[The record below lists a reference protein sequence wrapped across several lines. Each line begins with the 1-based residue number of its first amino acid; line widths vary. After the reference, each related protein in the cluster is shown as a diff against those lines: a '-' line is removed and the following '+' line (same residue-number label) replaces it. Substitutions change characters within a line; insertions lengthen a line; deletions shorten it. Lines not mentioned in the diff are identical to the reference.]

1 MDISG
6 KKVWIVGLGK
16 SGRSLLDAARR
27 LGARCQAAD
36 TRLLAD
42 ADALRGRYPDVDF
55 HFGPFREGQFAGAD
69 AVLVSPGLAW
79 DMPAL
84 RQAREHGVPV
94 LGDMELFGQ
103 LARAPIVAITGSN
116 GKSTVT
122 TLVGEMA
129 GAAGWRVAVGGNLG
143 TPALELLPSN
153 GPEPELY
160 VLELSSFQLA
170 ACTQFHP
177 RAAAI
182 LNFSPDHLD
191 WHGDY
196 AAYQAAKARIFQ
208 VMGAGD
214 TLVLN
219 AGDAAVM
226 ALAPTVPAGVQI
238 VTFAGPAAALAAPTA
253 GSVIERDGYF
263 WRLGEGGGER
273 LMAVAELRLIGAHNR
288 ENAMAAL
295 ALGSAVGIPAAAMA
309 QALANFAGL
318 PHRMSRVGRIAG
330 VDYYDDSK
338 GTNLGATLK
347 AIAGL
352 PGPLVLILGGD
363 AKGADLSPLRAAC
376 AGQRAAVLLGKDAPM
391 LAEIL
396 DGVLPLQQ
404 VGSMEAAVRAAAAM
418 ARPGD
423 QVLLSPAC
431 ASLDMFTD
439 YQDRGR
445 QFQQAVRGLAG
456 GAG

>member
-16 SGRSLLDAARR
+16 SGRSLLDTARR

-42 ADALRGRYPDVDF
+42 ADALRSRYPDVDF
-55 HFGPFREGQFAGAD
+55 HFGAFRPGQFSGAD

-79 DMPAL
+79 DIPAL
-84 RQAREHGVPV
+84 RQAREQGVPI
-94 LGDMELFGQ
+94 LGDMELFGR
-103 LARAPIVAITGSN
+103 LAHAPIVAITGSN

-129 GAAGWRVAVGGNLG
+129 KAAGWRVAVGGNLG

-196 AAYQAAKARIFQ
+196 AAYRAAKARIFQ
-208 VMGAGD
+208 AMGTGD

-226 ALAPTVPAGVQI
+226 ALVPTVPAGVRI
-238 VTFAGPAAALAAPTA
+238 VTFAASDAHTP
-253 GSVIERDGYF
+253 GSVMERDGYF
-263 WRLGEGGGER
+263 WRLDEGASER
-273 LMAVAELRLIGAHNR
+273 LMAVTQLRLMGAHNR

-295 ALGSAVGIPAAAMA
+295 ALGSAVGLPAAAMA
-309 QALANFAGL
+309 QALATFAGL
-318 PHRMSRVGRIAG
+318 PHRMSRVGQVAG

-376 AGQRAAVLLGKDAPM
+376 AGQRAAVLLGKDAPL
-391 LAEIL
+391 LAEVL
-396 DGVLPLQQ
+396 AGVLPLRR
-404 VGSMEAAVRAAAAM
+404 VRSMEEAVRAAAAV

-431 ASLDMFTD
+431 ASLDMFAD

-445 QFQQAVRGLAG
+445 QFQQAVRNLAG
-456 GAG
+456 GEG

>member
-16 SGRSLLDAARR
+16 SGRSLLDTARR

-42 ADALRGRYPDVDF
+42 ADALRSRYPDVDF
-55 HFGPFREGQFAGAD
+55 HFGAFRPGQFSGAD

-79 DMPAL
+79 DIPAL
-84 RQAREHGVPV
+84 RQAREQGVPI
-94 LGDMELFGQ
+94 LGDMELFGR
-103 LARAPIVAITGSN
+103 LAHAPIVAITGSN

-129 GAAGWRVAVGGNLG
+129 KAAGWRVAVGGNLG

-196 AAYQAAKARIFQ
+196 TAYQAAKARIFQ
-208 VMGAGD
+208 AMGTGD

-226 ALAPTVPAGVQI
+226 ALVPTVPAGVRI
-238 VTFAGPAAALAAPTA
+238 VTFAAPDA
-253 GSVIERDGYF
+253 HIPGSVMERDGYF
-263 WRLGEGGGER
+263 WRLDEGASER
-273 LMAVAELRLIGAHNR
+273 LMAVTQLRLMGAHNR

-295 ALGSAVGIPAAAMA
+295 ALGSAVGLPAAAMA
-309 QALANFAGL
+309 QALATFAGL
-318 PHRMSRVGRIAG
+318 PHRMSRVGQVAG

-376 AGQRAAVLLGKDAPM
+376 AGQRAAVLLGKDAPL
-391 LAEIL
+391 LAEVL
-396 DGVLPLQQ
+396 AGVLPLRR
-404 VGSMEAAVRAAAAM
+404 VRSMEEAVRAAAAV

-431 ASLDMFTD
+431 ASLDMFAD

-445 QFQQAVRGLAG
+445 QFQQAVRNLAG
-456 GAG
+456 GEG

>member
-16 SGRSLLDAARR
+16 SGRSLLDTARR

-42 ADALRGRYPDVDF
+42 AEALRSRYPDVDF
-55 HFGPFREGQFAGAD
+55 HFGPFRPGQFADAD

-79 DMPAL
+79 DIPAL
-84 RQAREHGVPV
+84 RQAREQGVAV
-94 LGDMELFGQ
+94 FGDMELFGQ
-103 LARAPIVAITGSN
+103 LAHAPIIAITGSN

-129 GAAGWRVAVGGNLG
+129 KAAGWRVAVGGNLG

-170 ACTQFHP
+170 ACTQFRP

-196 AAYQAAKARIFQ
+196 AAYRAAKARIFQ
-208 VMGAGD
+208 AMGAGD

-226 ALAPTVPAGVQI
+226 ALVPTVPAGVRI
-238 VTFAGPAAALAAPTA
+238 VTFAAPDA
-253 GSVIERDGYF
+253 HAPGSVMERDGYF
-263 WRLGEGGGER
+263 WRLGEGARER
-273 LMAVAELRLIGAHNR
+273 LLAVTQLRLMGAHNR

-295 ALGSAVGIPAAAMA
+295 ALGSAVGLPAAAMA
-309 QALANFAGL
+309 QALATFAGL
-318 PHRMSRVGRIAG
+318 PHRMSRVGRVGG

-338 GTNLGATLK
+338 GTNPGATLK

-376 AGQRAAVLLGKDAPM
+376 AGQRAAVLLGKDAPL

-396 DGVLPLQQ
+396 DGVLPLQR
-404 VGSMEAAVRAAAAM
+404 VGSMEEAVRAAAAM

-431 ASLDMFTD
+431 ASLDMFAD

-445 QFQQAVRGLAG
+445 RFQQAVRSLAG